1 MQLASLLYIQVN
13 EKGHIG
19 IVEKVQETSL
29 GTGMHNRAITVL
41 HELWLCLGKQRHTHI
56 TLCNLVTI

>member
-1 MQLASLLYIQVN
+1 MKKL
-13 EKGHIG
+13 KKG

-29 GTGMHNRAITVL
+29 GIGMHNRTITVL
-41 HELWLCLGKQRHTHI
+41 HELWMYLGKQRHTHI

>member
-1 MQLASLLYIQVN
+1 MKKEWRQVN
-13 EKGHIG
+13 EIKKGHVG

-41 HELWLCLGKQRHTHI
+41 HELWMCLGKQRHTHI
-56 TLCNLVTI
+56 ILCNLVTI